1 MKIRRFWTFLGFFV
15 VAVANVSVCL
25 CAICF
30 ECKIFVNHQRY
41 FETLN
46 FIRTHIN
53 DTNINCVKSPLKY
66 ANVKS
71 SHSIF
76 IDKSILW
83 NALELIYEILSFFLC
98 VVTVAIGSWGC
109 GDDDDNGDGGGD
121 DLDVKCAESRAKLL
135 MPYFSMSLLRYLKLP
150 SYRSDR
156 PRLLHSQL
164 TSLYVIHKKK
174 LWICKTNH
182 VNKSQKIDFVRALFD
197 QSVIWIWCHF
207 TADLF
212 LHQKTFSLL

>member
-1 MKIRRFWTFLGFFV
+1 MKIRQFWTVLGFVVV

-30 ECKIFVNHQRY
+30 ECKIFVNHQHY

-83 NALELIYEILSFFLC
+83 NALELIYEIRSFFC
-98 VVTVAIGSWGC
+98 VVTVAV
-109 GDDDDNGDGGGD
+109 GGWGD
-121 DLDVKCAESRAKLL
+121 DLDCKCAESRAKLL
-135 MPYFSMSLLRYLKLP
+135 MPYFSMSLLRYSKLS

-164 TSLYVIHKKK
+164 TSLYVIYKKNCGYARLTMSINRKK
-174 LWICKTNH
+174 LIL
-182 VNKSQKIDFVRALFD
+182 FVRSSISLWFEFDAILLLICFCIKAL
-197 QSVIWIWCHF
+197 
-207 TADLF
+207 L
-212 LHQKTFSLL
+212 